1 MATHKTAL
9 PRIDDQVFANEG
21 GDAFGAVR
29 VVEPNGRPELIVYVE
44 NAGEFAVSLESVSA
58 VHDGKVVL
66 KAASLPQAL
75 RDAIRHAHER
85 EED

>member
-1 MATHKTAL
+1 MPNQHTAL
-9 PRIDDQVFANEG
+9 PRIDDQVFVSEG

-29 VVEPNGRPELIVYVE
+29 VVGPNGKPELIVYVE
-44 NAGEFAVSLESVSA
+44 NAGEFAVSFESISA

-66 KAASLPQAL
+66 TKSALSQAL

-85 EED
+85 EQE

>member
-1 MATHKTAL
+1 MPNHKTAL
-9 PRIDDQVFANEG
+9 PRVDDQVFASEG
-21 GDAFGAVR
+21 GEAFGAVR

>member
-1 MATHKTAL
+1 MPTHKTAL
-9 PRIDDQVFANEG
+9 PRVDDQVFLTEG
-21 GDAFGAVR
+21 SDAFGAVR
-29 VVEPNGRPELIVYVE
+29 VVEPNGKPELIVYVE
-44 NAGEFAVSLESVSA
+44 NAGEFAVSFESISA

-66 KAASLPQAL
+66 TESGLSHAL